1 MASTELGAA
10 YVTVMP
16 SMKDFQSQV
25 DSGVK
30 RAFGGVKGIV
40 SGALAAGAAAAG
52 AKFSSAAMQAYAD
65 FEQLQGGIETMFKGS
80 ASTVAAY
87 AAGAYKSAG
96 LSANSYMEQVTSF
109 SASLLQGLGG
119 DTAKAAR
126 YADQA
131 VKDMSDNVNKF
142 GSNIQSVQDAYQ
154 GFSKQN
160 FTMLD
165 NLRLGYG
172 GTKAEMERLIAD
184 ANKVKAAHG
193 EMADLSIDSFADI
206 TEAIHVVQTEM
217 GITGTTAAEA
227 ATTISGSVA
236 SMRASWKNWLA
247 GLADDEADVGALT
260 DQLVD
265 SAVIAAG
272 NIIPRM
278 GQIASSLGEALMAKG
293 PEIASK
299 LGGALLD
306 ALPQTLSQ
314 TFRSSVQLWDMG
326 GTLEEKVRLTFGYLK
341 AVVAQE
347 FSGMLSALG
356 PEVEGFASKIAGA
369 MGAVAAFKGVSSI
382 GGIAAG
388 IAPQLMSAGKS
399 AGFFVK
405 SFAGIAR
412 TQGVGTALKM
422 LGKNLTATGGALSFL
437 TSPIALVVGG
447 IAALAGAFAYFYSS
461 NEGFRSTIDG
471 IVSTMGAGLAPAI
484 QGVSQTLADFAAGVM
499 PVIQSAIAAAAPA
512 IMQLLTVITQLAAAL
527 APVIGMVVATV
538 LPVVTEV
545 ASVIVQVA
553 ASIISVVVPVIQQIL
568 GAVQAAMPTIQAVIT
583 TVMGAV
589 LAVIQTVW
597 PAIKGIIDGAMTVIK
612 TVITAVMQAING
624 DWQGAWNTISGFLKG
639 AWDGIKRAVSDG
651 IKGVCDFF
659 AGLGGKIL
667 NAIGDLGSLLWDAG
681 KSIIDGLWRGLK
693 SAWDNVTGWF
703 GEITSSIPKLK
714 GPRSVDA
721 KLLVD
726 NGRVI
731 MDGLLGGMRSGWAGV
746 EGYLSER
753 ADAVSSAFGGAMA
766 DIEDASSWGSVR
778 SDVRIAAGASPAAGS
793 EGADDVMERVLDAVI
808 RILEI
813 LDKWPQGMSP
823 REFRRAVAAC
833 V

>member
-30 RAFGGVKGIV
+30 SAFGGVKGIL

-87 AAGAYKSAG
+87 AAGAYKTAG

-119 DTAKAAR
+119 DTAKAAD

-131 VKDMSDNVNKF
+131 VRDMADNVNKF

-165 NLRLGYG
+165 NLKLGYG

-236 SMRASWKNWLA
+236 SMRASWQNWLA
-247 GLADDEADVGALT
+247 GLADDGADVGALT

-278 GQIASSLGEALMAKG
+278 GQIASSLGETLMAKG

-326 GTLEEKVRLTFGYLK
+326 GTLEEKIRLTFGYLK
-341 AVVAQE
+341 AVVSQE

-356 PEVEGFASKIAGA
+356 PEVEGFVSKLGGA
-369 MGAVAAFKGVSSI
+369 AGAVAAFKGVSSI
-382 GGIAAG
+382 GG

-412 TQGVGTALKM
+412 TQGVGTALSM
-422 LGKNLTATGGALSFL
+422 LARNLTATGGALSFL
-437 TSPIALVVGG
+437 ASPVTLVVGA
-447 IAALAGAFAYFYSS
+447 IAALAGAFAYFYTT

-471 IVSTMGAGLAPAI
+471 IGAAMMTSMGPALTSIVQTVSGLAA
-484 QGVSQTLADFAAGVM
+484 TVM
-499 PVIQSAIAAAAPA
+499 PQIQ
-512 IMQLLTVITQLAAAL
+512 AAL
-527 APVIGMVVATV
+527 SAVAPVIMQILTVVAQLGATLAPIIAQVVATV
-538 LPVVTEV
+538 LPILAQIIAAV
-545 ASVIVQVA
+545 VQVA
-553 ASIISVVVPVIQQIL
+553 SAIMVAVMPVLQQIV
-568 GAVQAAMPTIQAVIT
+568 AAIQTAMPFIQAVVT

-589 LAVIQTVW
+589 LGVIQTVW
-597 PAIKGIIDGAMTVIK
+597 PTIKGIIDGALAVIQ
-612 TVITAVMQAING
+612 TVITAVMQAISG
-624 DWQGAWNTISGFLKG
+624 DWEGAWNTISTFLSG
-639 AWDGIKRAVSDG
+639 AWESIKGAVSDG
-651 IKGVCDFF
+651 IQGVCNFF
-659 AGLGGKIL
+659 SGLGSKIIG
-667 NAIGDLGSLLWDAG
+667 AIGDVGSLLWNAG

-693 SAWDNVTGWF
+693 SAWSNVTGWF
-703 GEITSSIPKLK
+703 GEITSAIPNLK

-731 MDGLLGGMRSGWAGV
+731 MDGLLGGMKDGWTGV

-753 ADAVSSAFGGAMA
+753 TAAISSAFGGAMA
-766 DIEDASSWGSVR
+766 DISDPWGSVKPLAGTFAAAEPTR
-778 SDVRIAAGASPAAGS
+778 QPDPSSDAAA
-793 EGADDVMERVLDAVI
+793 ERVLDLLAA
-808 RILEI
+808 I
-813 LDKWPQGMSP
+813 LDKIPEGMSA
-823 REFRRAVAAC
+823 REFRRAVSAC

>member
-30 RAFGGVKGIV
+30 SAFGGVKGIL

-65 FEQLQGGIETMFKGS
+65 FEQLHGGIETMFKGS

-87 AAGAYKSAG
+87 AAGAYKTAG

-119 DTAKAAR
+119 DTAKAAD

-131 VKDMSDNVNKF
+131 VKDMADNVNKF

-165 NLRLGYG
+165 NLKLGYG

-206 TEAIHVVQTEM
+206 TEAIHIVQDEM
-217 GITGTTAAEA
+217 GITGASAWEAER
-227 ATTISGSVA
+227 TISGSINA
-236 SMRASWKNWLA
+236 MKASWDNWLA
-247 GLADDEADVGALT
+247 GLADGGADVGALT

-265 SAVIAAG
+265 SAVTAAG

-278 GQIASSLGEALMAKG
+278 GQIASSLGETLMAKG

-341 AVVAQE
+341 AVVSQE

-356 PEVEGFASKIAGA
+356 PEVEGFVSKLGGA
-369 MGAVAAFKGVSSI
+369 AGAVAAFKGVSSI

-405 SFAGIAR
+405 SFAGIAS
-412 TQGVGTALKM
+412 TQGVGTALSM
-422 LGKNLTATGGALSFL
+422 LARNLTATGGALSFL
-437 TSPIALVVGG
+437 ASPVTLVVGA
-447 IAALAGAFAYFYSS
+447 IAALAAAFAYFYTT

-471 IVSTMGAGLAPAI
+471 IGATMMTSMGPALASI
-484 QGVSQTLADFAAGVM
+484 GQTVGDLAATVM
-499 PVIQSAIAAAAPA
+499 PQIQ
-512 IMQLLTVITQLAAAL
+512 AAL
-527 APVIGMVVATV
+527 SAVAPVIMQILTVVAQLGATLAPIIAQVVATV
-538 LPVVTEV
+538 LPILAQIIAAV
-545 ASVIVQVA
+545 VQVA
-553 ASIISVVVPVIQQIL
+553 SAIMVTVMPVLQQIV
-568 GAVQAAMPTIQAVIT
+568 AAIQTAMPFIQAVVT

-589 LAVIQTVW
+589 LGVIQTVW
-597 PAIKGIIDGAMTVIK
+597 PTIKGIIDGALAVIQ
-612 TVITAVMQAING
+612 TVITAVMQVISG
-624 DWQGAWNTISGFLKG
+624 DWEG
-639 AWDGIKRAVSDG
+639 AWDTISTFLSGAWESIKGAVSDG
-651 IKGVCDFF
+651 IQGVFDFF
-659 AGLGGKIL
+659 SGLGSKIL
-667 NAIGDLGSLLWDAG
+667 DAIGDVGSLLWDAG
-681 KSIIDGLWRGLK
+681 KSIIDGLWRGLE
-693 SAWDNVTGWF
+693 SAWSSVTGWF
-703 GEITSSIPKLK
+703 GEITSAIPNLK

-731 MDGLLGGMRSGWAGV
+731 MDGLLGGMKDGWTGV

-753 ADAVSSAFGGAMA
+753 TAAISSAFGGAMA
-766 DIEDASSWGSVR
+766 DISDPGSWGSVKPLADTFAAAEPTR
-778 SDVRIAAGASPAAGS
+778 QPDPSSDAAA
-793 EGADDVMERVLDAVI
+793 ERVLDLLAA
-808 RILEI
+808 I
-813 LDKWPQGMSP
+813 LDKIPEGMSA
-823 REFRRAVAAC
+823 REFRRAVSAC

>member
-30 RAFGGVKGIV
+30 SAFGGVKGIL

-87 AAGAYKSAG
+87 AAGAYKTAG

-119 DTAKAAR
+119 DTAKAAD

-131 VKDMSDNVNKF
+131 VKDMADNVNKF

-160 FTMLD
+160 FEMLD
-165 NLRLGYG
+165 NLKLGYG

-217 GITGTTAAEA
+217 GITGTTAQEA

-236 SMRASWKNWLA
+236 SMRASWQNWLA
-247 GLADDEADVGALT
+247 GLADDGADVGALT

-278 GQIASSLGEALMAKG
+278 GQIASSLGETLMAKG
-293 PEIASK
+293 PEIAFK

-326 GTLEEKVRLTFGYLK
+326 GTLEEKIRLTFGYLK
-341 AVVAQE
+341 AVVSQE

-356 PEVEGFASKIAGA
+356 PEVEGFVSKLGGA
-369 MGAVAAFKGVSSI
+369 AGAVAAFKGVSSI

-412 TQGVGTALKM
+412 TQGVGTALSM
-422 LGKNLTATGGALSFL
+422 LARNLTATGGALSFL
-437 TSPIALVVGG
+437 ASPVTLVVGA
-447 IAALAGAFAYFYSS
+447 IAALAAAFAYFYTT

-471 IVSTMGAGLAPAI
+471 IGATMMTSMGPALASI
-484 QGVSQTLADFAAGVM
+484 GQTLGDLAATVM
-499 PVIQSAIAAAAPA
+499 PQIQ
-512 IMQLLTVITQLAAAL
+512 AAL
-527 APVIGMVVATV
+527 SAVAPVIMQILTVVAQLGATLAPIIAQVVATV
-538 LPVVTEV
+538 LPILAQIIAAV
-545 ASVIVQVA
+545 VQVA
-553 ASIISVVVPVIQQIL
+553 SAIMVAVMPVLQQIV
-568 GAVQAAMPTIQAVIT
+568 AAIQTAMPFIQAVVT

-589 LAVIQTVW
+589 LGVIQTVW
-597 PAIKGIIDGAMTVIK
+597 PTIKGIIDGALAVIQ
-612 TVITAVMQAING
+612 TVITAVMQAISG
-624 DWQGAWNTISGFLKG
+624 DWEGAWNTISTFLSG
-639 AWDGIKRAVSDG
+639 AWEGIKGAVSDG
-651 IKGVCDFF
+651 IQGVCDFF
-659 AGLGGKIL
+659 SGLGDKVL

-681 KSIIDGLWRGLK
+681 SSIIDGLWNGLK
-693 SAWDNVTGWF
+693 DAWSNVTGWF
-703 GEITSSIPKLK
+703 GEITSAIPNLK

-721 KLLVD
+721 KLLVG

-731 MDGLLGGMRSGWAGV
+731 MDGLLGGMKDGWTGV

-753 ADAVSSAFGGAMA
+753 TAAISSAFGGAMA
-766 DIEDASSWGSVR
+766 DISDPGSWGSVKPLAGTFAAAEPTLQPDPS
-778 SDVRIAAGASPAAGS
+778 SDAAA
-793 EGADDVMERVLDAVI
+793 ERVLDLLAA
-808 RILEI
+808 I
-813 LDKWPQGMSP
+813 LDKIPEGMSA
-823 REFRRAVAAC
+823 REFRRAVSAC

>member
-30 RAFGGVKGIV
+30 SAFGGVKGIL

-87 AAGAYKSAG
+87 AAGAYKTAG

-119 DTAKAAR
+119 DTAKAAD

-131 VKDMSDNVNKF
+131 VRDMADNVNKF

-165 NLRLGYG
+165 NLKLGYG

-236 SMRASWKNWLA
+236 SMRASWQNWLA
-247 GLADDEADVGALT
+247 GLADDGADVGALT

-265 SAVIAAG
+265 SAVTAAG

-278 GQIASSLGEALMAKG
+278 GQIASSLGETLMAKG

-326 GTLEEKVRLTFGYLK
+326 GTLGEKVRLTFGYLK
-341 AVVAQE
+341 AVVSQE

-356 PEVEGFASKIAGA
+356 PEVEGFVSKLGGA
-369 MGAVAAFKGVSSI
+369 AGAVAAFKGVSSI

-412 TQGVGTALKM
+412 TQGVGTALSM
-422 LGKNLTATGGALSFL
+422 LARNLTATGGALSFL
-437 TSPIALVVGG
+437 ASPVTLVVGA
-447 IAALAGAFAYFYSS
+447 IAALAAAFAYFYTT
-461 NEGFRSTIDG
+461 NEGFRSSIDAIG
-471 IVSTMGAGLAPAI
+471 VSMMESMGPALTSIVQTVSGLAA
-484 QGVSQTLADFAAGVM
+484 TVM
-499 PVIQSAIAAAAPA
+499 PQIQ
-512 IMQLLTVITQLAAAL
+512 AAL
-527 APVIGMVVATV
+527 SAVAPVIMQILIVVAQLGATLAPIIAQVVATV
-538 LPVVTEV
+538 LPILAQIIAAV
-545 ASVIVQVA
+545 VQVA
-553 ASIISVVVPVIQQIL
+553 SAIMVAVMPVLQQIV
-568 GAVQAAMPTIQAVIT
+568 AAIQTAMPFIQAVVT

-589 LAVIQTVW
+589 LGVIQTVW
-597 PAIKGIIDGAMTVIK
+597 PAIKGIIDGALAVIQ
-612 TVITAVMQAING
+612 TVITAVMQAISG
-624 DWQGAWNTISGFLKG
+624 DWEGAWNTISTFLSG
-639 AWDGIKRAVSDG
+639 AWESIKGAVSDG
-651 IKGVCDFF
+651 IQGVCNFF
-659 AGLGGKIL
+659 SGLGSKIL
-667 NAIGDLGSLLWDAG
+667 GAIGDVGSLLWNAG

-693 SAWDNVTGWF
+693 SAWSNVTGWF
-703 GEITSSIPKLK
+703 GEITSAIPNLK

-731 MDGLLGGMRSGWAGV
+731 MDGLLGGMKDGWTGV

-753 ADAVSSAFGGAMA
+753 TAAISSAFGGAMA
-766 DIEDASSWGSVR
+766 DISDPGSWGSVKPLAGTFAAAEPTR
-778 SDVRIAAGASPAAGS
+778 QPDPSSDAAA
-793 EGADDVMERVLDAVI
+793 ERVLDLLAA
-808 RILEI
+808 I
-813 LDKWPQGMSP
+813 LDKIPEGMSA
-823 REFRRAVAAC
+823 REFRRAVSAC